1 MSLTALDEK
10 GKCFAQSLIE
20 ETEALFVHRCKDF
33 STSELTD
40 S

>member
-10 GKCFAQSLIE
+10 GKRFAPSLME

-33 STSELTD
+33 SPRELTD